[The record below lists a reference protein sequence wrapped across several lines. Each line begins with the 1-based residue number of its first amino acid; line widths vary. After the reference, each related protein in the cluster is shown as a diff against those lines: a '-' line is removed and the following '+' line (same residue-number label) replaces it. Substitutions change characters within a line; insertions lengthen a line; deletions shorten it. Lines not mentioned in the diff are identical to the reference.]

1 MRKTITVV
9 YYIILAFLIA
19 RVIVSWVPAL
29 QKNIIGEI
37 VYAVTNP
44 VFVPLQKV
52 LPPIGGIDIT
62 VILVWFVLSFVYRWL
77 MERVR

>member
-52 LPPIGGIDIT
+52 IPPIGGIDIT